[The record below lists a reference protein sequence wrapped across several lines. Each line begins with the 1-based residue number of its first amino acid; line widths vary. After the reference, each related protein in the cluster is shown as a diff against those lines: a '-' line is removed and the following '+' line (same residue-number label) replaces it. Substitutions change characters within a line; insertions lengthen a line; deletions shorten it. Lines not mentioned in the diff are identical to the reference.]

1 MKTTT
6 TIKGKLSIFS
16 LILSLVLVFSC
27 KEAPKVS
34 IAKLLPRNEKI
45 MNGKEWD
52 FVQSYY
58 QEMSLKIQ
66 KNDHDNDSKI
76 KLAQLFVKEARVTG
90 EHGHYYPA
98 AIKLSDEVIADEKKN
113 TDLVFNA
120 MVTKAG
126 VQLSH
131 HDFSA
136 ALETGKLAL
145 KLNPFNAQL
154 FGVLVDAHV
163 ELGQYKEAVEMAD
176 RMMAIRPDLRS
187 YSRVSYL
194 REIHGDV
201 QGAKDA
207 MLLAINAGYPGY
219 EETAWAMHTYGEMLV
234 RYNELDKATQVY
246 ETILKERENYP
257 FAVAALAEIA
267 IKKGDKSKGEGLLK
281 QAIDIIPEVGY
292 YISLAELYKEQNRKE
307 ELEFKKSEILKMLK
321 EDEASGH
328 NMDLEY
334 AYVYQNLFG
343 DLEKAKIYT
352 QKELTKRPNN
362 IDVNRTMALILKEN
376 KEIEE
381 AKKCIAIASS
391 TDSKHPDL
399 IKLKI

>member
-27 KEAPKVS
+27 MEAPKVS

-343 DLEKAKIYT
+343 DLEKAKVYT